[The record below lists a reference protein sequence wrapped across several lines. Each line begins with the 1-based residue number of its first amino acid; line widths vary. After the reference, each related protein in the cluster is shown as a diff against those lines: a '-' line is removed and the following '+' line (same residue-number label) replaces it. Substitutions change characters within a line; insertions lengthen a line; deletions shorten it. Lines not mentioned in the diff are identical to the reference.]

1 MRTAFRRV
9 ARMAAVV
16 GGITLL
22 LGGLPARAG
31 DHGAHEDVG
40 NPGEPTVLESRGGTL
55 TVKLVASRERIRLN
69 GEMVWTK
76 VYNRRY
82 VGPTLVVSPG
92 DTLDL
97 TLVNRLDQM
106 TNLHFHGM
114 FVSPRADSDNI
125 FRMVHPGQTAHYIV
139 KIPSDESPGLYW
151 YHPHMHGLVEPQ
163 IFGGMSGLIVVKG
176 INSLLPPRLRG
187 IEQHMLAL
195 KDFQVEHGKIP
206 QVNIDSGAPT
216 TRTVNGHVDPRFTI
230 APGETQLWRIANI
243 GADIWY
249 DVKLPGIP
257 FVVIGQD
264 ANPVWKVWTAKHLVM
279 PPGQRFE
286 VLVTGR
292 AARTTHLITRAYD
305 QGTDGDRYPK
315 ATLATVKVEG
325 SRVPRVN
332 PPDGLVPNDSL
343 VGAPI
348 ARTRHIVFSE
358 DPTTNEFYI
367 DGKRFSPTR
376 IDVTPTK
383 DTAERWV
390 IKNISGEQHPF
401 HIHINDFQVIKV
413 NGERVPLR
421 GGQDVI
427 ELPEHGSVV
436 MLTEFRRFTGKYVF
450 HCHIVAHEDNGM
462 MATVKVE
469 V

>member
-1 MRTAFRRV
+1 M
-9 ARMAAVV
+9 
-16 GGITLL
+16 
-22 LGGLPARAG
+22 
-31 DHGAHEDVG
+31 
-40 NPGEPTVLESRGGTL
+40 
-55 TVKLVASRERIRLN
+55 
-69 GEMVWTK
+69 
-76 VYNRRY
+76 
-82 VGPTLVVSPG
+82 
-92 DTLDL
+92 
-97 TLVNRLDQM
+97 
-106 TNLHFHGM
+106 
-114 FVSPRADSDNI
+114 
-125 FRMVHPGQTAHYIV
+125 
-139 KIPSDESPGLYW
+139 
-151 YHPHMHGLVEPQ
+151 
-163 IFGGMSGLIVVKG
+163 
-176 INSLLPPRLRG
+176 
-187 IEQHMLAL
+187 
-195 KDFQVEHGKIP
+195 
-206 QVNIDSGAPT
+206 
-216 TRTVNGHVDPRFTI
+216 NGHVDPRFTI
-230 APGETQLWRIANI
+230 APGEIDLWRIANI

-249 DVKLPGIP
+249 DVKLPSIP

-264 ANPVWKVWTAKHLVM
+264 ANPVWRAWTAKHLVM

-292 AARTTHLITRAYD
+292 AARTTNLITRAYD

-315 ATLATVKVEG
+315 GALATVKVEG
-325 SRVPRVN
+325 RGVPRVN
-332 PPDGLVPNDSL
+332 PPAGLVPNDSL

-348 ARTRHIVFSE
+348 ARARHIVFSE
-358 DPTTNEFYI
+358 DPTTSEFCV

-427 ELPEHGSVV
+427 ELREHGSVV

-469 V
+469 A